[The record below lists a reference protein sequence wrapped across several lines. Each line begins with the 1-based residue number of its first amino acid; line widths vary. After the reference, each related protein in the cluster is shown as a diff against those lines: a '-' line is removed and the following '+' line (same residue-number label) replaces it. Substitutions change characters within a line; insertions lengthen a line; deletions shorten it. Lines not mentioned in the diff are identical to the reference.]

1 MGFNPNFVGY
11 YDRTLP
17 DNNSWYESKNI
28 YTTVTLN
35 DNIQGF
41 YAMAGKSLDVIT
53 ELVNSQPML
62 SGGRYNELVSN

>member
-1 MGFNPNFVGY
+1 M
-11 YDRTLP
+11 TALLP